1 MSGRIMLKDVV
12 DWQIAN
18 GEFGDEASLDPTL
31 ARLLRERGEPLRDF
45 VYERTRPNGTVLE
58 VRSQTLP
65 NGGVVCTYSDITER
79 KANEVAL
86 AEAQARAA
94 HAERMQALGQLAG
107 GIAHDFN
114 NILQA
119 VQGAAS
125 LIDRRAAGD
134 PETTRRFTRMILEA
148 TGRGASITRRL
159 LSFARRGELRAEAVE
174 PVALLHDLRDI
185 LSHTLGAAITVTVDS
200 ASNLPAVL
208 ADKGQLETAL
218 VNLATNARDAMPK
231 GGTLRFVVATEI
243 VTQAAVHPADLRP
256 GHYVRLSISD
266 NGTGMSRSA
275 LARASEPF
283 FTTKPIGQGTGLG
296 LSMVKGFAEQSGGG
310 MTIAS
315 APGHGT
321 VVTMWLPAAEQAD
334 AAAPPLG
341 VALPVRSPADR
352 PRRVVLV
359 DDEAMVRDTLSAALT
374 DAGYAILALESGS
387 EALVLLRSAE
397 SVDVL
402 VSDLSMPGMDGLTV
416 IREAQRIRPGLPAVL
431 LTGYAGHGA
440 QLAIGGALERS
451 FALVRKPVAIGQL
464 CDRIEAL
471 LAVAPV

>member
-1 MSGRIMLKDVV
+1 MLKDIV

-65 NGGVVCTYSDITER
+65 TGGVVCTYSDITER

-134 PETTRRFTRMILEA
+134 PDITRRFARMILEA

-174 PVALLHDLRDI
+174 PEALLQDLRDI

-200 ASNLPAVL
+200 AGILPAVL

-231 GGTLRFVVATEI
+231 GGTLRFVAAAEI
-243 VTQAAVHPADLRP
+243 VTQACLIRRICGQA
-256 GHYVRLSISD
+256 
-266 NGTGMSRSA
+266 TMSA
-275 LARASEPF
+275 
-283 FTTKPIGQGTGLG
+283 
-296 LSMVKGFAEQSGGG
+296 
-310 MTIAS
+310 
-315 APGHGT
+315 
-321 VVTMWLPAAEQAD
+321 
-334 AAAPPLG
+334 
-341 VALPVRSPADR
+341 
-352 PRRVVLV
+352 
-359 DDEAMVRDTLSAALT
+359 
-374 DAGYAILALESGS
+374 
-387 EALVLLRSAE
+387 
-397 SVDVL
+397 
-402 VSDLSMPGMDGLTV
+402 
-416 IREAQRIRPGLPAVL
+416 
-431 LTGYAGHGA
+431 
-440 QLAIGGALERS
+440 
-451 FALVRKPVAIGQL
+451 
-464 CDRIEAL
+464 
-471 LAVAPV
+471 